1 MLPPDII
8 MMTNKETNRLNARS
22 CEWLQIKKSF
32 DRLDQYH
39 SEELTSL
46 RLSSTLSI
54 IFHVA
59 IQFHFKASICVSLGR

>member
-1 MLPPDII
+1 MLPLDII